1 MQGMVSPNHYLDHL
15 THTNATHHK
24 TSSALETGAAKV
36 YKPPSVRHGAI
47 LKKKC
52 STQRVLHVR
61 ESAKRHG
68 FNTVRVRL
76 DPYDNAGKHSGVDD
90 AIGLCTHPQST
101 TQMKWAPTSFFFF
114 GFSGLFWC

>member
-1 MQGMVSPNHYLDHL
+1 MQGMMSPNLRLNFL
-15 THTNATHHK
+15 THTNVTHHK
-24 TSSALETGAAKV
+24 ITTALKTGAVKV
-36 YKPPSVRHGAI
+36 NNPPSVRHGAI

-52 STQRVLHVR
+52 TTQRVLHVR

-90 AIGLCTHPQST
+90 AIGLCTHPEST
-101 TQMKWAPTSFFFF
+101 SK
-114 GFSGLFWC
+114 